1 MMYTQVQSSPH
12 TQHGTQGTDAVQGEG
27 SASGARSDTG
37 RTAAVTGPDSG
48 TEMGSDRGIRAV
60 TRAGASAVSI
70 SSKLRMTSLSSL
82 LFCMFSFPTVAS
94 LSSSMS
100 FIKAAI
106 VSAAIILGFV
116 CMLSR
121 STVILAPVVAID

>member
-12 TQHGTQGTDAVQGEG
+12 RQHGTQGADAVQGEG
-27 SASGARSDTG
+27 SASGARSDAG

-48 TEMGSDRGIRAV
+48 TEMGSDRGTGAA
-60 TRAGASAVSI
+60 TGASAVSI
-70 SSKLRMTSLSSL
+70 SSKLRMTSLSPL
-82 LFCMFSFPTVAS
+82 LVCMFSSPTIAS
-94 LSSSMS
+94 LSSSFS
-100 FIKAAI
+100 SIKAAI

-116 CMLSR
+116 CTLSR